1 MIFQLRFAILT
12 IGIVNNAYCSGFMKI
27 NYNRLWKLLIDR
39 EMTRTDLR
47 LAARI
52 STYTLARLG
61 KNQEVTLTT
70 LRKITAALD
79 CSLDDIV
86 DFVPEAGKR
95 KNLE

>member
-1 MIFQLRFAILT
+1 M
-12 IGIVNNAYCSGFMKI
+12 GIANNAYFGGFMKI

-47 LAARI
+47 LASGI

-95 KNLE
+95 QKAGIKKDSSYGK

>member
-1 MIFQLRFAILT
+1 
-12 IGIVNNAYCSGFMKI
+12 MKI

-70 LRKITAALD
+70 LRKIRSAL
-79 CSLDDIV
+79 I
-86 DFVPEAGKR
+86 R
-95 KNLE
+95 

>member
-1 MIFQLRFAILT
+1 
-12 IGIVNNAYCSGFMKI
+12 MKI

-86 DFVPEAGKR
+86 DFVPEAGKER
-95 KNLE
+95 EKNLE

>member
-1 MIFQLRFAILT
+1 
-12 IGIVNNAYCSGFMKI
+12 MKI

-86 DFVPEAGKR
+86 DFVPEAGKIPCIGDKR
-95 KNLE
+95 LSE